1 MSAGFQLARAQADS
15 YERFTRTFMD
25 GSAELVA
32 LAAGITAGDVVLDLA
47 CGPGLVARHALPL
60 VGAIGRVV
68 GSDINPGMLSV
79 AQESL
84 GDAVEWVAAT
94 CDALPFDDGTFTH
107 VLCQQGFQFFPDL
120 GAAMVEAARVLQ
132 PGGRL
137 LATIWATPGQT
148 PYIEHQLS
156 LLASIDPSL
165 GASLRRATPP
175 NADAVLADAALA
187 AGFADAE
194 TTVLE
199 HVVVIDDFGP
209 WFLAQTSATP
219 WGPALSALDDAGRR
233 TLVEAMVA
241 RMQEYL
247 ADDGSYHVPFRSHL
261 LRAHR

>member
-1 MSAGFQLARAQADS
+1 VSSGFQLARAQADL

-25 GSAELVA
+25 GSAELIV
-32 LAAGITAGDVVLDLA
+32 LAAGIAAGDVVLDLA

-60 VGAIGRVV
+60 VGATGRVV
-68 GSDINPGMLSV
+68 GADINPGMLSV
-79 AQESL
+79 AQEAL
-84 GDAVEWVAAT
+84 GDAVEWVAAP

-120 GAAMVEAARVLQ
+120 GAATVEAARVLQ
-132 PGGRL
+132 PGGHL

-165 GASLRRATPP
+165 GVSLQRATPP
-175 NADAVLADAALA
+175 NADAMLVAAARA

-199 HVVVIDDFGP
+199 HVVIIDDFGP
-209 WFLAQTSATP
+209 WFLGQTSSTP
-219 WGPALSALDDAGRR
+219 WGPALSALDETGRR
-233 TLVEAMVA
+233 TLVDAMVA
-241 RMQEYL
+241 RLQDY
-247 ADDGSYHVPFRSHL
+247 ATGDGTFHVPFRSHL
-261 LRAHR
+261 LHAHR